1 MAYQEPNALPLTGQ
15 VTLFSGNFAPEDWM
29 FCHGQILSIND
40 NGALFSLLGFSY
52 GGDGQ
57 NTFALPDLRTKATNQ
72 QEGSSASVNYIIC
85 VNSYYRNF
93 PRRP

>member
-15 VTLFSGNFAPEDWM
+15 VTLFSGYFAPEDWM
-29 FCHGQILSIND
+29 FCHGQILPIRN
-40 NGALFSLLGFSY
+40 NEALYTLLGFSY

-72 QEGSSASVNYIIC
+72 EEGSSASVNYIIC
-85 VNSYYRNF
+85 VNGNY
-93 PRRP
+93 PHRPD